1 MYLPSLLLKQIY
13 LLNVLEGGANMVQR
27 IEEQTKPEEKVNVQE
42 VEINLTLI
50 NNKLN
55 YLINLLEKS

>member
-1 MYLPSLLLKQIY
+1 
-13 LLNVLEGGANMVQR
+13 MVQR
-27 IEEQTKPEEKVNVQE
+27 IEEQTQPEEKVNVQE

>member
-1 MYLPSLLLKQIY
+1 
-13 LLNVLEGGANMVQR
+13 MVQR